1 MRFETLGMLVDIRDS
16 ARFIAE
22 DTAGAP
28 YEEFL
33 SDRRMWQVV
42 ERNLTIIGEAI
53 NRLRR
58 RDPDTAAKIE
68 AIPQI
73 VGMRNVITHGY
84 DVIDYATVC
93 RAIHESLPIL
103 RAQIEALLPEEDR
116 EAQEQAGRESCNV
129 FRRCQL
135 PRLWNLLQF
144 QRLAIPARQFRTRDV
159 GAL

>member
-22 DTAGAP
+22 DTAGAT

-33 SDRRMWQVV
+33 SDRQMRQLV
-42 ERNLTIIGEAI
+42 ERNLTIIGEAD

-58 RDPDTAAKIE
+58 RDPDTAARIG

-84 DVIDYATVC
+84 DVIDYAKVWCT
-93 RAIHESLPIL
+93 IHETLPTL
-103 RAQIEALLPEEDR
+103 RGQIETLLPEEDR
-116 EAQEQAGRESCNV
+116 EAGEPAGR
-129 FRRCQL
+129 
-135 PRLWNLLQF
+135 
-144 QRLAIPARQFRTRDV
+144 
-159 GAL
+159 